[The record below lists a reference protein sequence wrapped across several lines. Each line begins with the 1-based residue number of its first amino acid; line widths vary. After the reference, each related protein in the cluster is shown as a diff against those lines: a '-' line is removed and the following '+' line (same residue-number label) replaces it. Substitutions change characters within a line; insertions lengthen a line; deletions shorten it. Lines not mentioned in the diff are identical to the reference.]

1 MTYLA
6 AAIQMA
12 AGSDKAANLER
23 AERLI
28 RLAAARGAYL
38 VGLPETFN
46 WRGKRSEEAAAA
58 EPLEGE
64 SLAVISR
71 LARELE
77 FAYRRRLDN
86 RACARPAQT
95 LQHLRFDWSRRCAAG
110 GLSQDSSIRHRS
122 ARPCHDQGIGRQ
134 ASGWRGRLGA
144 HACGTIGLSVCYDL
158 RFPELYRRLTF
169 AGAEII
175 PVPSCFTFPTG
186 EAHWDALLRARA
198 IENQAYVIAPAQFGT
213 NVHGFS
219 DYGNSMIVD
228 PWGRVIGRASDQEG
242 VVIAPID
249 LDYLARVRRE
259 LPALSHAR
267 LREGPL
273 SALASCDDRGI
284 EPRARRA
291 RWDGLRRGISI
302 GGKRPRLTRDG
313 LRD

>member
-1 MTYLA
+1 MSHYLA

-28 RLAAARGAYL
+28 RLAAARGANL

-64 SLAVISR
+64 SLAAISR
-71 LARELE
+71 LARELGLHIVAGSITE
-77 FAYRRRLDN
+77 HATGQPKRYNTSVLIGPDGARIAVYRKI
-86 RACARPAQT
+86 
-95 LQHLRFDWSRRCAAG
+95 HLFDVDLPGRVTVKESDAKLAG
-110 GLSQDSSIRHRS
+110 SEVVS
-122 ARPCHDQGIGRQ
+122 ARTPR
-134 ASGWRGRLGA
+134 
-144 HACGTIGLSVCYDL
+144 GTIGLSVCYDL

-175 PVPSCFTFPTG
+175 TVPSCFTFPTG
-186 EAHWDALLRARA
+186 EAHWDALVRARA

-228 PWGRVIGRASDQEG
+228 PWGRVIARASDQEG
-242 VVIAPID
+242 VVVASID
-249 LDYLARVRRE
+249 LEYLMRVRRE
-259 LPALSHAR
+259 LPALGHAR
-267 LREGPL
+267 LREGL
-273 SALASCDDRGI
+273 G
-284 EPRARRA
+284 
-291 RWDGLRRGISI
+291 
-302 GGKRPRLTRDG
+302 
-313 LRD
+313 